1 MRPGNSWDLQGCRQQ
16 PDEPLR
22 DYIHHFSKQCT
33 ELPSVKDSEVISAF
47 HLGTTC
53 RDHVRELGRN
63 PPSSMNELFDVVTN
77 FASGEEAVGAIF
89 DSEKRKCKG
98 EAPTEGSNTKN
109 PEKKQK
115 QGRKGK
121 KKGKKNQHGQGQE
134 VDSDEALTVTPDR
147 KGP

>member
-33 ELPSVKDSEVISAF
+33 ELPSVTDSDIISAF
-47 HLGTTC
+47 YLGTTC
-53 RDHVRELGRN
+53 KDLVRELGWSPR
-63 PPSSMNELFDVVTN
+63 SSANELFDVATN

-89 DSEKRKCKG
+89 DSKKGKRK
-98 EAPTEGSNTKN
+98 EEVPTDGSKTKN
-109 PEKKQK
+109 LEKKHK

-121 KKGKKNQHGQGQE
+121 KKGQ
-134 VDSDEALTVTPDR
+134 
-147 KGP
+147 